1 MRITFLV
8 VLFLT
13 GCATSLPP
21 NQTRIMFY
29 SNPAGAMISTPGH
42 NWGVAPQQLI
52 WTLNAA
58 TFLSEPITA
67 TWVSGA
73 STTTKMNL
81 IAGQDGSFTL
91 QRPQGVA
98 GVDGDI
104 QWAIH
109 LEQKQQ
115 ANDEAWAAAFKN
127 AVPTPRKT
135 TNCTSNVIGT
145 QVYTNCY

>member
-1 MRITFLV
+1 MRLFFV
-8 VLFLT
+8 VLLFT
-13 GCATSLPP
+13 GCTTSLPP

-29 SNPAGAMISTPGH
+29 SNPAGATISTPGH

-58 TFLSEPITA
+58 TSLSEPITA

-73 STTTKMNL
+73 TTTTKMNL

-109 LEQKQQ
+109 LEQQQQ
-115 ANDEAWAAAFKN
+115 ATGAAIIDAIKP
-127 AVPTPRKT
+127 APRKT
-135 TNCTSNVIGT
+135 TNCTSNAVGT